1 LACLL
6 CNKEQFKRHII
17 VKDVNFLPNVN
28 EFEIYQCTNCGLF
41 QLVPIPDL
49 EELDHLYTSQNVF
62 SKETK
67 NPNQHRKFFNQ
78 FEKLYDKY
86 GYDDNFIVKLCLKS
100 CNAKNVLDVGCS
112 TGKLLKT
119 FKDHIPDIELLG
131 IDVDPKAK
139 QNAVAELK
147 DDIIIGNFLEIN
159 FDKKFDVIIFNTV
172 IEHIPYIIKYIQ
184 KAKQLLTDNGI
195 IFISTPDMSS
205 KVAIES
211 GPKWELISRPDKK
224 IGHVMWFNYTSIK
237 YLAKVVD
244 MSIINLR
251 NRGSMFYY
259 LPRPLRNLITGIFGY
274 GPLGRP
280 IKYYYLRILAAVI
293 FDCILSEKFS
303 YGEEL
308 YAILKKN

>member
-1 LACLL
+1 MTCLL
-6 CNKEQFKRHII
+6 CNKEQFKCHII
-17 VKDVNFLPNVN
+17 VKDVNFLPNEN

-41 QLVPIPDL
+41 QIVPILDL

-62 SKETK
+62 AEGFK
-67 NPNQHRKFFNQ
+67 NPNQNRKFFNQ
-78 FEKLYDKY
+78 FEKLYNKY
-86 GYDDNFIVKLCLKS
+86 GYEDNFIVKLCLKS
-100 CNAKNVLDVGCS
+100 YNAKSVLDIGCL

-139 QNAVAELK
+139 QNAVSELK

-159 FDKKFDVIIFNTV
+159 FDKKFDVIVFNTV
-172 IEHIPYIIKYIQ
+172 IEHLPNIVKYIQ
-184 KAKQLLTDNGI
+184 KAKELLTDNGI
-195 IFISTPDMSS
+195 ILISTPDMSS

-211 GPKWELISRPDKK
+211 GPKWELISRPDQK
-224 IGHVMWFNYTSIK
+224 IGHVMWFNHQSIK

-244 MSIINLR
+244 MSTVELR
-251 NRGSMFYY
+251 NRGGLFYY
-259 LPRPLRNLITGIFGY
+259 LPKPLRKLITGIFGY

-280 IKYYYLRILAAVI
+280 IKNYYLRILAAII